1 MLCINTRLCGDG
13 CGGGRADTCFA
24 VYAEL
29 CGRRDALC
37 GRGGADPRDVRG
49 KALEHRHDLFRRRLQ
64 CDDDPGRLAG
74 LNRARFRS
82 DSM

>member
-1 MLCINTRLCGDG
+1 MCIRDSRRPRPALSS
-13 CGGGRADTCFA
+13 
-24 VYAEL
+24 EL

-74 LNRARFRS
+74 LNRARFRR